1 MKIQLIA
8 KPGHAASGIGRYTI
22 DLYTQLNALGLEV
35 ERVAPNPAPKWLTTS
50 FKRFGYDLDAFLKS
64 YPFSAPAAPADVY
77 HITGQT
83 MATLLLTQ
91 RFPAPVVVTVHD
103 IIPYLVHSDPELRT
117 LKHPADA
124 ALYRLAAACLRRADA
139 IMTDTHYVKTT
150 LVDALNLPADRI
162 TPIHLPIDT
171 AHFRVMDV
179 TRADREH
186 FGLREDERAL
196 VYVGSEDPRK
206 NLPRLIQA
214 LAQVRAVLPHVV
226 LLKVGRAH
234 NDEQRPRL
242 VSLAAEL
249 GISESVR
256 FLETVEDD
264 ELPLL
269 YNLASGVVMPSLHEG
284 FGYPPLEAM
293 ACGTPVASSYTTSL
307 GEIVGD
313 AALTFDPTDVS
324 AIADALI
331 RLLSDEALRA
341 DLRARGLEW
350 VKLFA
355 PERFT
360 QAVLAVYKS
369 ATQRART
376 GSQYHA

>member
-1 MKIQLIA
+1 
-8 KPGHAASGIGRYTI
+8 
-22 DLYTQLNALGLEV
+22 
-35 ERVAPNPAPKWLTTS
+35 
-50 FKRFGYDLDAFLKS
+50 
-64 YPFSAPAAPADVY
+64 
-77 HITGQT
+77 
-83 MATLLLTQ
+83 
-91 RFPAPVVVTVHD
+91 
-103 IIPYLVHSDPELRT
+103 
-117 LKHPADA
+117 
-124 ALYRLAAACLRRADA
+124 
-139 IMTDTHYVKTT
+139 
-150 LVDALNLPADRI
+150 
-162 TPIHLPIDT
+162 
-171 AHFRVMDV
+171 
-179 TRADREH
+179 
-186 FGLREDERAL
+186 
-196 VYVGSEDPRK
+196 
-206 NLPRLIQA
+206 
-214 LAQVRAVLPHVV
+214 
-226 LLKVGRAH
+226 
-234 NDEQRPRL
+234 
-242 VSLAAEL
+242 
-249 GISESVR
+249 
-256 FLETVEDD
+256 
-264 ELPLL
+264 
-269 YNLASGVVMPSLHEG
+269 MPSLHEG